1 MRYIFQTFSTYSS
14 LCSPVYL
21 IAVLFSR
28 DLKTMWS
35 MWVSLCSKNNS
46 EQCFRLEVW
55 TFRMNG
61 TRRNAKREIIFN
73 RKCDTNDRVVVCP
86 RLNSG
91 FDLLGY
97 VWRLTEIR
105 WKKKKCLP
113 GQTFLEIFWYLI
125 PEFLK
130 ENPESSV
137 ERLLYTVLTPP
148 HRVLSRTDKLSSTW
162 TSKIR
167 RKINK
172 TRDSHVKT
180 NKLCVRSTK
189 V

>member
-105 WKKKKCLP
+105 WEKKKSVYRDKH
-113 GQTFLEIFWYLI
+113 
-125 PEFLK
+125 FLK
-130 ENPESSV
+130 FFDTSFANFSKKIPKVRDNDFCTPYSLRHAECCL
-137 ERLLYTVLTPP
+137 ER
-148 HRVLSRTDKLSSTW
+148 
-162 TSKIR
+162 
-167 RKINK
+167 
-172 TRDSHVKT
+172 T
-180 NKLCVRSTK
+180 NCRQLGLQKYVIK
-189 V
+189 